1 MPEDKKYK
9 SGFVNIIGN
18 PNVGKSTL
26 MNKLMDEKL
35 AIATHKAQTT
45 RHRIKGILSGDGFQ
59 IVFSDTPGILEPA
72 YELQSRMMDYVKEA
86 LIDADLILYMVE
98 PGERKPRNEDVFEK
112 LKKAKFLFPVFIL
125 GICFI
130 EFLQFITKRG
140 YAEIDDV
147 ILNTMGVAIGFG
159 VYRFLLKFLKFHA
172 TLN

>member
-1 MPEDKKYK
+1 MFFGFGRTPNVEKTVQLVPFTTIYKMFTQVDDFKYF
-9 SGFVNIIGN
+9 SVNIIGN
-18 PNVGKSTL
+18 IVVFIPFGFL
-26 MNKLMDEKL
+26 
-35 AIATHKAQTT
+35 
-45 RHRIKGILSGDGFQ
+45 GI
-59 IVFSDTPGILEPA
+59 
-72 YELQSRMMDYVKEA
+72 
-86 LIDADLILYMVE
+86 
-98 PGERKPRNEDVFEK
+98 VFEK

-147 ILNTMGVAIGFG
+147 ILNTMGVAIGFW

>member
-1 MPEDKKYK
+1 MQLIPFTTIYKVFTQVDDFKYF
-9 SGFVNIIGN
+9 SVNIIGN
-18 PNVGKSTL
+18 IFVFIPFGFL
-26 MNKLMDEKL
+26 
-35 AIATHKAQTT
+35 
-45 RHRIKGILSGDGFQ
+45 GIF
-59 IVFSDTPGILEPA
+59 
-72 YELQSRMMDYVKEA
+72 
-86 LIDADLILYMVE
+86 
-98 PGERKPRNEDVFEK
+98 FEK

-147 ILNTMGVAIGFG
+147 ILNTMGVVIGFW